1 MSVPE
6 YTLVRSRRRTLAIQV
21 TAAGEVILRCPMGLP
36 KKTAEQFLAAKKPW
50 VEEKLRSLRTRPV
63 YPKLT
68 EAEIQEMRRE
78 ALPFLRQR
86 AEVYAP
92 LAGVTFGK
100 LSVRAQ
106 RTRWGSCNQRGDLS
120 FNCLLM
126 LAPPE
131 VIDYVVVHEL
141 CHIRQMNHGPRFW
154 AAVEEVLPDFRGPRT
169 WLRENG
175 GGLMARLPGR

>member
-6 YTLVRSRRRTLAIQV
+6 YTLVRSRRKTLAIQV
-21 TAAGEVILRCPMGLP
+21 TAAGEVILRCPMGLS
-36 KKTAEQFLAAKKPW
+36 KKTAEQFLAARMPW
-50 VEEKLRSLRTRPV
+50 VEEKRRALRARPV
-63 YPKLT
+63 LPKLT

-86 AEVYAP
+86 AEIYAP
-92 LAGVTFGK
+92 LVGVEFGK
-100 LSVRAQ
+100 LGVRAQ

-120 FNCLLM
+120 FNCLLL

-131 VIDYVVVHEL
+131 AADYVVVHEL

-154 AAVEEVLPDFRGPRT
+154 AAVEAVLPDYRGPRA

-175 GGLMARLPGR
+175 GSLMARLPGR